1 MCMKKQS
8 MMWPSQNFLLYIRN
22 IIKIKVTVWINKFKK
37 YVNPPP
43 LWGYI
48 LHVQIITFQF
58 QKRANDFNT
67 SKV

>member
-1 MCMKKQS
+1 MI
-8 MMWPSQNFLLYIRN
+8 WPSQNFLLYNRN
-22 IIKIKVTVWINKFKK
+22 IIKMEVTEWINNLKK

-48 LHVQIITFQF
+48 QHVQIITIQF